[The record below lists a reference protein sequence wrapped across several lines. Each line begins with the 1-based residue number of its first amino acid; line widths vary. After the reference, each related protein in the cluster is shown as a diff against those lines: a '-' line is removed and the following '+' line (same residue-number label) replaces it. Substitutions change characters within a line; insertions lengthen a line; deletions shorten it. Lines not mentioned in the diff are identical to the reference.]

1 MTTRQQLFTNNATTV
16 LTSGINAFDTVINV
30 KDARRFPEPAANQF
44 FLVTLD
50 NGVDIEIIEVTSRVG
65 NTLSG
70 VTRALEGTNAAYFAE
85 GTRVEV
91 RVTAGY
97 LDTVEAL
104 KAEVDTLSAAE
115 TSLDD
120 VSRIVFT
127 EVPGTQVP
135 RSLTWNSAEQT
146 LDLSLGT
153 SGVVL
158 QVGQESLYRVKNNS
172 GQPIVDGTV
181 VMAAGTVGNSG
192 RILIQPAIANGLYEG
207 KQFLGL
213 VTETIANGADG
224 FVTHFGKVRG
234 IPTNGASVGEA
245 WADGDILYAHPT
257 IAGKL
262 TKVKP
267 AIPNEIVTIA
277 IVISAHATNGT
288 LFIRPTIDSHK
299 ADVAKYQP
307 ATGSAISVQDA
318 LLNIEAN
325 DMPMG
330 GGANRVFYENDIVV
344 TEDYTITTG
353 RNAMSAGPIEV
364 AAGKVVTVPSGSV
377 WTIV

>member
-1 MTTRQQLFTNNATTV
+1 MTTRQQIFTNNATTT
-16 LTSGINAFDTVINV
+16 LASGISAFDTVLTV
-30 KDARRFPEPAANQF
+30 RDASRFPTPSVNQF
-44 FLVTLD
+44 FLITLD
-50 NGVDIEIIEVTSRVG
+50 NGVDIEIVEVTERVG

-70 VTRALEGTNAAYFAE
+70 LTRAMEGTNSSYFAE

-97 LDTVEAL
+97 LDTIEAL
-104 KAEVDTLSAAE
+104 KAEVDTLSASE

-120 VSRIVFT
+120 ASRIVFT
-127 EVPGTQVP
+127 EVPGVQVP

-158 QVGQESLYRVKNNS
+158 QIGEETLYRVKNSS
-172 GQPIVDGTV
+172 GEALQDGTV
-181 VMAAGTVGNSG
+181 VMSAGTVGNSG
-192 RILIQPAIANGLYEG
+192 RILITPAIANGLYEG

-245 WADGDILYAHPT
+245 WADGDVLYAHPT
-257 IAGKL
+257 TAGKL

-267 AIPNEIVTIA
+267 AVPNEIVTMA

-288 LFIRPTIDSHK
+288 LFVRPTIDSHK

-307 ATGSAISVQDA
+307 ASGPAVSVQQA

-325 DMPMG
+325 DVPVG

-353 RNAMSAGPIEV
+353 RNAMSAGPIEI
-364 AAGKVVTVPSGSV
+364 ALGKEVTVPAGSV
-377 WTIV
+377 WVIV